1 MGSPWQSPTRCPCR
15 RSQQDFCRTPNG
27 TSGRIMGH
35 GSAICGDGSENA
47 MRLEPW
53 RQPLRKMMLGS
64 LDLWMS
70 DVGRKNG
77 RRSEVLLNMMV
88 TFQGSLNKIRCISI
102 NVYFFLFFFLPY
114 DMFLSPEVREFFSN
128 FGTVT
133 LVPWN
138 MQTTNVLV
146 VLLWQMYRFWC
157 NDTPRMIPFFM
168 SPSNIWLKS
177 WLIELFLY

>member
-1 MGSPWQSPTRCPCR
+1 
-15 RSQQDFCRTPNG
+15 
-27 TSGRIMGH
+27 
-35 GSAICGDGSENA
+35 
-47 MRLEPW
+47 
-53 RQPLRKMMLGS
+53 
-64 LDLWMS
+64 
-70 DVGRKNG
+70 
-77 RRSEVLLNMMV
+77 MMV

-146 VLLWQMYRFWC
+146 VLL
-157 NDTPRMIPFFM
+157 
-168 SPSNIWLKS
+168 
-177 WLIELFLY
+177 